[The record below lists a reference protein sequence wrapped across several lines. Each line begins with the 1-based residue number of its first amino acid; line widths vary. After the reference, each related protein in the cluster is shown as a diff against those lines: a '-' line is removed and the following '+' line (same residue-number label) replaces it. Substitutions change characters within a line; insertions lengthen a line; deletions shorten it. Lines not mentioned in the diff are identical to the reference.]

1 MIDFLDGVVASRGP
15 DYVVLDVGGI
25 GFLLKTSAQ
34 TADSVGAVGATALVH
49 TCLLVRDEQPVL
61 FGFATN
67 EERAFFLALLSVTGV
82 GPRVALNLLSGL
94 RPDELAGA
102 IVRNDTALLSHVP
115 GVGKKIAAR
124 LCVELESKVQAFAV
138 SGSRTAGEGEGEL
151 IGALMALG
159 YTMREASEG
168 ARVAAGDAGL
178 SLEARLR
185 VALRALT
192 KG

>member
-25 GFLLKTSAQ
+25 GFLLKTSTR
-34 TADSVGAVGATALVH
+34 TADSTGAAGSSALLH
-49 TCLLVRDEQPVL
+49 TCLLVREEQPVL
-61 FGFATN
+61 FGFAT
-67 EERAFFLALLSVTGV
+67 EDERAFFLALISVTGV

-124 LCVELESKVQAFAV
+124 LCVELESKVEAFAA
-138 SGSRTAGEGEGEL
+138 SSFRPEGEGEGEL
-151 IGALMALG
+151 IAALMALG